1 MFFRR
6 WFRLSS
12 RLSFA
17 ISLLVSVVLL
27 IIGNLTKIPV
37 FALIG
42 YCVMS
47 VLFLLAGFNLAVLR
61 HTASLTGNDENIAW
75 DEAPGE
81 LKALTIVIGIG
92 FLLAGLFVIFAYV
105 L

>member
-1 MFFRR
+1 M
-6 WFRLSS
+6 SS

-17 ISLLVSVVLL
+17 ISLLASVVLL
-27 IIGNLTKIPV
+27 IIGNLIGISILS
-37 FALIG
+37 LIG

-61 HTASLTGNDENIAW
+61 HTAGLTRNDENIAW

-81 LKALTIVIGIG
+81 LKALTMVIGIG